1 MSSFF
6 QLRKTLPIVANRS
19 VHPIYCIP
27 AVGQVVGDTVQGEL
41 DKISAESSQGK
52 TDMLMAA

>member
-6 QLRKTLPIVANRS
+6 QLRKTLTILANRS

-27 AVGQVVGDTVQGEL
+27 AVGQVVGDIVQGEL
-41 DKISAESSQGK
+41 DRISQGK
-52 TDMLMAA
+52 ADVLMAA